1 MYNYKFDKKIIKIQ
15 LFWLLYCW

>member
-15 LFWLLYCW
+15 LFWLFYCW